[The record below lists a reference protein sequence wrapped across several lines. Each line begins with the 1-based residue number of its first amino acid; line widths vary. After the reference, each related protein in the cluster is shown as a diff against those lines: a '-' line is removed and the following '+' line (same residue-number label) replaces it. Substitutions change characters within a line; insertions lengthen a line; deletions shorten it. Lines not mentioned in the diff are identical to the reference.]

1 MSSALLQPVGRL
13 GMGTVPDA
21 SQAYQ
26 CHFCGNEAERWEIE
40 LVSAETADL
49 NSQPARLTCSK
60 TVA

>member
-1 MSSALLQPVGRL
+1 
-13 GMGTVPDA
+13 MGTVPDA